1 MAAAK
6 DFNVVVLIAAVLSE
20 LDSIFT
26 LREKPEN
33 RTEGFSLWA
42 TLFGES
48 DWSTGRCIITVQ
60 VLPPLPNIF
69 YGLFAQW
76 ICEINLKDLGII
88 PSANAGLHSL
98 KES

>member
-6 DFNVVVLIAAVLSE
+6 EFNVVVVIAAVLSE

-33 RTEGFSLWA
+33 RTFPVGYIV
-42 TLFGES
+42 GEL

-60 VLPPLPNIF
+60 VLPPPF
-69 YGLFAQW
+69 QTF
-76 ICEINLKDLGII
+76 
-88 PSANAGLHSL
+88 STVSSL
-98 KES
+98 DGYVK